1 MRTKDLCKLAKDKMT
16 QLPLQVLDVPIEM
29 RNEDAPC
36 EQAMKIVNEVLPS
49 QEKRQFSSHGIE
61 MYDEHS
67 L

>member
-1 MRTKDLCKLAKDKMT
+1 MT